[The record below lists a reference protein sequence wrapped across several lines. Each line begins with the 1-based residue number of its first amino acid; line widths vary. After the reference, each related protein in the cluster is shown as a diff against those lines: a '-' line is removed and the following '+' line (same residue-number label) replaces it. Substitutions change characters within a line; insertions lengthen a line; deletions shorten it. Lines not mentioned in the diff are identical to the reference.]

1 MITPRIAA
9 VGTMALLILI
19 LILQNT
25 EVVTVRLLFWELS
38 MSRVI
43 LILLSTLAGFVSGYL
58 VARIRHH
65 RTTEIP

>member
-1 MITPRIAA
+1 MITPKVAA
-9 VGTMALLILI
+9 VGTLALLILI

-25 EVVTVRLLFWELS
+25 EVVSVRFFFWEFP

-43 LILLSTLAGFVSGYL
+43 LILLSTLAGFASGYL

-65 RTTEIP
+65 KPPEIP